1 MTHELIDH
9 EATQELERQIGRAR
23 LERVVGIQLVHGRG
37 LVDRLAALGEAPDPQ
52 TVRLLAHQI
61 AGSSS
66 AVGMIALGEAA
77 ATLEALV
84 LSGTVVD
91 LAPFV
96 RALWKLGV
104 DSHDALEV
112 AFPKP
117 A

>member
-1 MTHELIDH
+1 MRKDLIDR
-9 EATQELERQIGRAR
+9 EATEELERQIGRVR

-37 LVDRLAALGEAPDPQ
+37 LIEKLGALGEAPDPH

-77 ATLEALV
+77 ASLEALV
-84 LSGTVVD
+84 LSGTVLD

-96 RALWKLGV
+96 HALWKLGSE
-104 DSHDALEV
+104 SHDALEA
-112 AFPKP
+112 AFPRP
-117 A
+117 T

>member
-1 MTHELIDH
+1 MTIQLIDR
-9 EATQELERQIGRAR
+9 EATEELERQIGRAR

-37 LVDRLAALGEAPDPQ
+37 LLEKLAALGASPDPHA
-52 TVRLLAHQI
+52 VRLLAHQI

-66 AVGMIALGEAA
+66 AVGMTALGEAA
-77 ATLEALV
+77 ATLESLV

-96 RALWKLGV
+96 QALWKLGV
-104 DSHDALEV
+104 DSHDALES
-112 AFPKP
+112 AFPRS